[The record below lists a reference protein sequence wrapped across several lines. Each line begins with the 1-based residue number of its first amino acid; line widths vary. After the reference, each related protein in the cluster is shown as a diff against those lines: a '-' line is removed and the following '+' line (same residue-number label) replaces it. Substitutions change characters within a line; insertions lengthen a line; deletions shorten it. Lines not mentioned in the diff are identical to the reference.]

1 MGCGASHAR
10 VAASS
15 ESGRRPSTL
24 AETHLKAATNAASA
38 SRKALLSLAEPA
50 PPGSIQGQSSRSF
63 AKLAELDVDYL
74 RDQFV
79 KADTSGDGHL
89 AKNELVMLLE
99 KLVGKEVRTAVDPQ
113 GTPVLD
119 TMLSALDADHSG
131 TVDLDELL
139 AAWRAW
145 FSAALRPVRAL
156 VIIDVQ
162 NDFIS
167 GTLSI
172 GSCPAKQDGGA
183 IVPMINKLRADLAWD
198 AVLVSL
204 DWHPEV
210 HCSFAECY
218 ADGKP
223 AFPLH
228 SSQTPPTCSPAP
240 FSMLTLLSPDNTS
253 PMPQILWPRHCVQDT
268 WGAECHAD
276 LVRDEADV
284 IVYKGTDAR
293 IDSYSA
299 FFDNQKLHQT
309 EMLGHLRQRGV
320 THLFVTGLALDVC
333 VAFTALHAA
342 EEGFVVTVVL
352 DACAGVS
359 DEGIAEKMSAFDK
372 AGIHVANST
381 DVQAHF
387 DKSSID
393 EMTHAALRVRQAKSI
408 VNEVAMENGHGAPR
422 SS

>member
-1 MGCGASHAR
+1 
-10 VAASS
+10 
-15 ESGRRPSTL
+15 
-24 AETHLKAATNAASA
+24 
-38 SRKALLSLAEPA
+38 
-50 PPGSIQGQSSRSF
+50 
-63 AKLAELDVDYL
+63 
-74 RDQFV
+74 
-79 KADTSGDGHL
+79 
-89 AKNELVMLLE
+89 
-99 KLVGKEVRTAVDPQ
+99 
-113 GTPVLD
+113 
-119 TMLSALDADHSG
+119 
-131 TVDLDELL
+131 
-139 AAWRAW
+139 
-145 FSAALRPVRAL
+145 
-156 VIIDVQ
+156 
-162 NDFIS
+162 
-167 GTLSI
+167 
-172 GSCPAKQDGGA
+172 
-183 IVPMINKLRADLAWD
+183 
-198 AVLVSL
+198 
-204 DWHPEV
+204 
-210 HCSFAECY
+210 
-218 ADGKP
+218 
-223 AFPLH
+223 
-228 SSQTPPTCSPAP
+228 
-240 FSMLTLLSPDNTS
+240 
-253 PMPQILWPRHCVQDT
+253 VQDT

-359 DEGIAEKMSAFDK
+359 DEGIAEKMAAFDK

-387 DKSSID
+387 DKCAPPMPRAAPRVAVRSHRRVGCTCLWPRGARSAAAGGAHLSACAAAASGASSEQLSVGRCTLGRRRHAALTSCAVAARAYRSSID